1 MSLTASEMT
10 PADIAAV
17 TGGGGSNG
25 GWGDGNGAWW
35 IIILFLFAAVGGWG
49 NNGGGFGGGNGGGN
63 NMTLPYLWNT
73 ATQADVN
80 RGFDTAALS
89 AQLSGIQSSLSNGF
103 STAEIA
109 ECNRAM
115 DAMQTAYAN
124 QIASMNQSFANSQ
137 ALDAR
142 LDNLAM
148 TLQQCCCDNRAGI
161 ESLRYT
167 IATENCADRA
177 AVNDGVRDIIAN
189 QTAGIQTILDKL
201 CDQELQAERRENANL
216 RTQLNMATLA
226 ASQTAQTATIR
237 AGQVEEVDALYNRLS
252 NCPVPSMP
260 VYGNQPIF
268 TCPNNNNG
276 CGCGCGNYG
285 GFNGNF

>member
-17 TGGGGSNG
+17 TCGSGSNS
-25 GWGDGNGAWW
+25 GWGDGSGAWW

-49 NNGGGFGGGNGGGN
+49 GNGFGGGSGGGGGFIPYYFN
-63 NMTLPYLWNT
+63 NTDN
-73 ATQADVN
+73 AVQ
-80 RGFDTAALS
+80 RGFDTAALTG
-89 AQLSGIQSSLSNGF
+89 QLTGIQSSISNGF
-103 STAEIA
+103 ATAEVA

-115 DAMQTAYAN
+115 DAMQTAYSN
-124 QIASMNQSFANSQ
+124 QIASMNQSFANAQ
-137 ALDAR
+137 ALDGR
-142 LDNLAM
+142 LDALAM
-148 TLQQCCCDNRAGI
+148 TLQKCCCDNQAGI

-201 CDQELQAERRENANL
+201 CDQELQAERRENQNL
-216 RTQLNMATLA
+216 RSQLNMANLA
-226 ASQTAQTATIR
+226 ASQNAQTATLR
-237 AGQVEEVDALYNRLS
+237 AGQIAEVDALYNRLAS
-252 NCPVPSMP
+252 CPVPSMP
-260 VYGNQPIF
+260 VYGTQPIF
-268 TCPNNNNG
+268 TCGNN
-276 CGCGCGNYG
+276 GCGCGNYG